1 MHFSVLSV
9 VHQVIRTL
17 VASMLQ
23 HKFTKVRNMKNLHI
37 EHPEDTILTGD
48 LSVLNAFQSDNH
60 YSVKIDGSPA
70 IVWGTDPENG
80 KFFVGTKSVF
90 NKRTPKI
97 NYSIQDIERNHPDFE
112 LNSILIRCFNCLPR
126 IGVEGRVFQG
136 DFIGYGGY
144 RDYKPNAISYTFAE
158 VQNVGVVVAPH
169 TEYKGTTLKDMNAE
183 PLIEKLDPTMF
194 VQPNAWLGERGATMD
209 IDLMIGFARQIATL
223 VEFATP
229 SEAKQLKQD
238 LNAYIKDGDEIVA
251 EEFANYQLVRLWLL
265 VESIKT
271 EFMEL
276 MRDDFDAECFIGN
289 QYISGEGYVMAG
301 DHGVFKLVVRE
312 VFSYYNFNIIRS

>member
-1 MHFSVLSV
+1 
-9 VHQVIRTL
+9 
-17 VASMLQ
+17 
-23 HKFTKVRNMKNLHI
+23 MKNLHL

-48 LSVLNAFQSDNH
+48 LSVLRAFESENH

-90 NKRTPKI
+90 NKKTPKV
-97 NYSIQDIERNHPDFE
+97 NYSNQDIERNHGNNFE
-112 LNSILIRCFNCLPR
+112 LSSILHRCFNCLPR
-126 IGVEGRVFQG
+126 IGFEGRVFQG

-183 PLIEKLDPTMF
+183 PLTEKLDPTMF
-194 VQPNAWLGERGATMD
+194 VEPSAWISEHGSDRNINLMCNFARTVATM
-209 IDLMIGFARQIATL
+209 I
-223 VEFATP
+223 EFVTP
-229 SEAKQLKQD
+229 TEAKQLKQD
-238 LNAYIKDGDEIVA
+238 LNAYIRDGDEVVA

-265 VESIKT
+265 VKRIKT
-271 EFMEL
+271 NFL
-276 MRDDFDAECFIGN
+276 QRMRDDFKCDCFIGN
-289 QYISGEGYVMAG
+289 EYISGEGYVMSSK
-301 DHGVFKLVVRE
+301 HGTYKLVDRE
-312 VFSYYNFNIIRS
+312 TFSHYNFNIIR

>member
-1 MHFSVLSV
+1 
-9 VHQVIRTL
+9 
-17 VASMLQ
+17 
-23 HKFTKVRNMKNLHI
+23 MKNKHI

-48 LSVLNAFQSDNH
+48 LSVLDAFQSDNH

-90 NKRTPKI
+90 NKRTPKV
-97 NYSIQDIERNHPDFE
+97 NYSNADIESNHGNNFE
-112 LNSILIRCFNCLPR
+112 LSSILHRCFNCLPR
-126 IGVEGRVFQG
+126 IGFEGRVFQG

-183 PLIEKLDPTMF
+183 PLTEKLDPTMF
-194 VQPNAWLGERGATMD
+194 VEPSAWISEHGSDRNINLMCNFARSVATM
-209 IDLMIGFARQIATL
+209 
-223 VEFATP
+223 VEFVTP
-229 SEAKQLKQD
+229 TEAKQLKQD
-238 LNAYIKDGDEIVA
+238 LNAYIRDGDQVVA

-265 VESIKT
+265 VKRIK
-271 EFMEL
+271 EEYMMHL
-276 MRDDFDAECFIGN
+276 RDDFDAECFIGN
-289 QYISGEGYVMAG
+289 EYISGEGYVMSSK
-301 DHGVFKLVVRE
+301 HGTYKLVDRE
-312 VFSYYNFNIIRS
+312 TFSHYNFNIIR

>member
-1 MHFSVLSV
+1 
-9 VHQVIRTL
+9 
-17 VASMLQ
+17 
-23 HKFTKVRNMKNLHI
+23 MKNKHL

-48 LSVLNAFQSDNH
+48 LSVLDAFQSDNH

-97 NYSIQDIERNHPDFE
+97 NYSNADIERNHGNNFE
-112 LNSILIRCFNCLPR
+112 LSSILHRCFNCLPR
-126 IGVEGRVFQG
+126 IGFEGRVFQG

-169 TEYKGTTLKDMNAE
+169 TEYKGATFKDMNAE

-209 IDLMIGFARQIATL
+209 IDLMIGFARQMATL
-223 VEFATP
+223 VEFATEK
-229 SEAKQLKQD
+229 EAKQLKQD

-276 MRDDFDAECFIGN
+276 MRDDFDAECFLGN

-301 DHGVFKLVVRE
+301 RHGTYKLVDRE
-312 VFSYYNFNIIRS
+312 TFSYYNFKIIRS

>member
-1 MHFSVLSV
+1 
-9 VHQVIRTL
+9 
-17 VASMLQ
+17 
-23 HKFTKVRNMKNLHI
+23 MKNLHL

-48 LSVLNAFQSDNH
+48 LSVLDAFQSDNH

-90 NKRTPKI
+90 NKRTPKV
-97 NYSIQDIERNHPDFE
+97 NYTAEDVCNNHPDFE
-112 LNSILIRCFNCLPR
+112 LQSILIRCLNCLPHTD
-126 IGVEGRVFQG
+126 RVLQG
-136 DFIGYGGY
+136 DFIGFGGY
-144 RDYKPNAISYTFAE
+144 RDYKPNAISYTFDE

-194 VQPNAWLGERGATMD
+194 VQPSAWLGERGATMD
-209 IDLMIGFARQIATL
+209 IDMMIGFARQIATL

-238 LNAYIKDGDEIVA
+238 LNAYIRDGDEIVA

-265 VESIKT
+265 VENIKT
-271 EFMEL
+271 EFTKL
-276 MRDDFDAECFIGN
+276 IRDNFKCDCWLGN
-289 QYISGEGYVMAG
+289 QFVMGEGYVMAG
-301 DHGVFKLVVRE
+301 RHGLYKLVDRPT
-312 VFSYYNFNIIRS
+312 FSHYNFNIIRS

>member
-1 MHFSVLSV
+1 
-9 VHQVIRTL
+9 
-17 VASMLQ
+17 
-23 HKFTKVRNMKNLHI
+23 MKNLHI

-48 LSVLNAFQSDNH
+48 LSVLDAFSSDNH

-70 IVWGTDPENG
+70 IVWGTNPENG

-90 NKRTPKI
+90 NKRTPKV
-97 NYSIQDIERNHPDFE
+97 NYTAEDICNNHPDFE
-112 LNSILIRCFNCLPR
+112 LQSILIRCLNCLPQTDR
-126 IGVEGRVFQG
+126 IFQG

-183 PLIEKLDPTMF
+183 PLTEKLDPTMF
-194 VQPNAWLGERGATMD
+194 VQPNAWVSELGADRD
-209 IDLMIGFARQIATL
+209 IKQLIGFARQMATM

-229 SEAKQLKQD
+229 TEAKYIKQD
-238 LNAYIKDGDEIVA
+238 LNAYIRDGDEVVA

-265 VESIKT
+265 VKSIK
-271 EFMEL
+271 EQFMYL

-289 QYISGEGYVMAG
+289 EYISGEGYVMAG
-301 DHGVFKLVVRE
+301 DHGTYKLIDRE
-312 VFSYYNFNIIRS
+312 TFSHYNFNIIRS

>member
-1 MHFSVLSV
+1 
-9 VHQVIRTL
+9 
-17 VASMLQ
+17 
-23 HKFTKVRNMKNLHI
+23 MKNLHI

-48 LSVLNAFQSDNH
+48 LSVLRAFESENH

-70 IVWGTDPENG
+70 IVWGTNPENG

-97 NYSIQDIERNHPDFE
+97 NYTTEDICNNHPDFE
-112 LNSILIRCFNCLPR
+112 LQSILIRCLNCLPR
-126 IGVEGRVFQG
+126 IGFEGRVFQG
-136 DFIGYGGY
+136 DFIGFGGY

-169 TEYKGTTLKDMNAE
+169 TEYKGNTMKGMNAE
-183 PLIEKLDPTMF
+183 PLTEKLDPTMF
-194 VQPNAWLGERGATMD
+194 VEPSAWVSEHGSDRDINLMCNFARTVATM
-209 IDLMIGFARQIATL
+209 

-229 SEAKQLKQD
+229 TEAKQLKQD
-238 LNAYIKDGDEIVA
+238 LNAYIRDGDQVVA

-265 VESIKT
+265 VKRIK
-271 EFMEL
+271 EEYMMH

-289 QYISGEGYVMAG
+289 EYISGEGYVMHSK
-301 DHGVFKLVVRE
+301 HGTYKLVDRE
-312 VFSYYNFNIIRS
+312 TFSHYNFNIIR